1 MDTNIL
7 LVDDDRKLRELL
19 SEFLSNHGFR
29 VHCLADGNGILSAL
43 QEYQANLVILDIML
57 PGGDGFEV
65 LKEIRAR
72 SDVPV
77 IMLTAR
83 GEPIDRVLGLELGA
97 DDYLAK
103 PFEPRELLA
112 RLKAILRRTRHS
124 EPVAPAGPVRIRVG
138 ELELDQRN
146 QRLTVGSEVR
156 ELSGAE
162 SELLAVLLAE
172 PDRVFSRDEIMNQTR
187 GRDYMGFERTIDVH
201 ISRLRNVLSDFPG
214 YRDRIRTVRG
224 RGYMFTS
231 AD

>member
-7 LVDDDRKLRELL
+7 LVDDDRRLRELL

-29 VHCLADGNGILSAL
+29 VHCLSDGDAILPAL
-43 QEYQANLVILDIML
+43 KKHGPDLVILDIML
-57 PGGDGFEV
+57 SGRAGFEI
-65 LKEIRAR
+65 LKEIRAC

-97 DDYLAK
+97 DDYLGK
-103 PFEPRELLA
+103 PFEPRELVA
-112 RLKAILRRTRHS
+112 RLKAILRRTRVS
-124 EPVAPAGPVRIRVG
+124 EPSATSGAVRIRLG
-138 ELELDQRN
+138 DLELDQRN
-146 QRLTVGSEVR
+146 QRLTIGSETR

-172 PDRVFSRDEIMNQTR
+172 PDRVLSRDEIMNQTR

-201 ISRLRNVLSDFPG
+201 ISRLRQVLSEFPG

-231 AD
+231 TD